1 MLLGIHF
8 TCALFFRKTMSRYF
22 KGWPLGLLGALFSYY
37 YLSMDLLVFSEIFH
51 FIYIEDR
58 YAISILLFRSQL
70 RIAANIEF
78 RFFHHRKAFK
88 RFLIRI
94 KLREV
99 WMRHDIEIIKAK
111 NS

>member
-1 MLLGIHF
+1 
-8 TCALFFRKTMSRYF
+8 MSRYF

-70 RIAANIEF
+70 RISANIEF
-78 RFFHHRKAFK
+78 RFFLLSSFS
-88 RFLIRI
+88 FFITE
-94 KLREV
+94 KLLKGSSFGSNYV
-99 WMRHDIEIIKAK
+99 KFG
-111 NS
+111 